1 MIPVIICGGVGTKMW
16 PMSTP
21 NTPKHF
27 LPLVNDESLFQIN
40 WRVLRKWFKPEE
52 IYIQTNPLQAKLAH
66 YQVSEIVAEN
76 IFIEPETRN
85 QGPATGLIAANLIK
99 LGKGDEPFMIIQV
112 DDLRLPEGSLIGF
125 LNIAEKYINST
136 GKYVTSGFEPKWHQ
150 SGVDYLLKGELVAEE
165 GGVKIFEV
173 ADFVDRSEVDRIKNL
188 MGSGKLLLH
197 TNHSSMTP
205 NGMLSMFKKY
215 RTEWYEPLMAIA
227 NGGDVNSEFVKMPKD
242 QIEVVTRLSHKDG
255 RSLVIENNFEWVDF
269 GTWEAVSKFY
279 GEQKITPG
287 VGGTLQIEGKDNFL
301 WSKSGKTIATIGLSD
316 IVVIESE
323 EGILVSIKEM
333 SGQTTKVVEKI
344 NSGDL

>member
-66 YQVSEIVAEN
+66 HQVSEIVAEN

-173 ADFVDRSEVDRIKNL
+173 ADFVDRSEVDRIKSL

-215 RTEWYEPLMAIA
+215 RTEWYDPLMAIA

-255 RSLVIENNFEWVDF
+255 GSLVIENNFEWVDF

-279 GEQKITPG
+279 DEQKITPG

-323 EGILVSIKEM
+323 EGILVSKKEM

>member
-1 MIPVIICGGVGTKMW
+1 MIPAIICGGVGTKMW

-40 WRVLRKWFKPEE
+40 WRVLRRWFKPEE

-66 YQVSEIVAEN
+66 HQVSEIVAEN

-112 DDLRLPEGSLIGF
+112 DDLRLPEDSLIGF

-150 SGVDYLLKGELVAEE
+150 SGVDYLLKGDLVAEE

-173 ADFVDRSEVDRIKNL
+173 ADFVDRSEVERIKSL
-188 MGSGKLLLH
+188 IGSGRLLLH

-215 RTEWYEPLMAIA
+215 KTEWYEPLKAIA
-227 NGGDVNSEFVKMPKD
+227 NGGDVSSEFVKMPKD

-279 GEQKITPG
+279 DEQKVTPG

-323 EGILVSIKEM
+323 EGILISKKEM